1 MQMILFPVKEQWCV
15 DMQQSEAQY
24 PYEYNVTV
32 CPLNVDDKKD
42 CDEYVQKLHL
52 LFWLSFILMHVLLR
66 DTA

>member
-1 MQMILFPVKEQWCV
+1 MQMTLFPVKEQWRV
-15 DMQQSEAQY
+15 DMRQSEAQY

-52 LFWLSFILMHVLLR
+52 LL
-66 DTA
+66 

>member
-42 CDEYVQKLHL
+42 CDKYVQKLHL
-52 LFWLSFILMHVLLR
+52 LL
-66 DTA
+66 